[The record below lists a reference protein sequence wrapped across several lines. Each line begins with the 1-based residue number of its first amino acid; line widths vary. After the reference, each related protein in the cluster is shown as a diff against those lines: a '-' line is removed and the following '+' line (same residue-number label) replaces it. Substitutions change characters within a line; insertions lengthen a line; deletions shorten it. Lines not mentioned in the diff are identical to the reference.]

1 MDRMSAAAQNSDVE
15 IPNHKVRVIEGVD
28 FLGGGE
34 LLGHE
39 HGVLMSGMSAHK
51 KGTPETTLPHFTRR
65 GYNKKWTAC
74 NLEERFLQDMA
85 IQTS

>member
-1 MDRMSAAAQNSDVE
+1 MSAAAPNSDVE
-15 IPNHKVRVIEGVD
+15 IPNHKVRVIENGDSVGV
-28 FLGGGE
+28 LV
-34 LLGHE
+34 GHE
-39 HGVLMSGMSAHK
+39 HGVLMSGMSALK

-85 IQTS
+85 ILAS